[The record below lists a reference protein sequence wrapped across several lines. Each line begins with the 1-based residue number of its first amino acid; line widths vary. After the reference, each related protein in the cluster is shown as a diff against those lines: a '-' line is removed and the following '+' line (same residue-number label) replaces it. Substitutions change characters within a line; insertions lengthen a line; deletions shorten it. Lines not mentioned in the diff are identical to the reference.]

1 MSRAPSALVLCPTSR
16 CAARCW
22 FCFAEALR
30 KDPRPA
36 DLTLALT
43 RKVLELFPTMKP
55 SVYVTGYGEPMMAE
69 EIGPILRLCGTRFGR
84 VSLGTNGYLIAPRAA
99 EVPWQALGNVSLSV
113 NETERGQYA
122 KSCGVDRFQDVLEAI
137 QVVKKHKTPLLMTF
151 VVGQR
156 NVERAS
162 EYVRF
167 AAAYGAHIA
176 LFAVAYGGAM
186 AESYKTLAE
195 QEVLRV
201 TDHAAVEALRAAAD
215 VAKRMRVTVVKWP
228 GLINVNKP
236 YASAAQ
242 CKQLRT
248 TLIVDGAGDIATC
261 CRGAGPR
268 AELGNIL
275 RDGARAWWSPAAEAL
290 RHTRPAKC
298 RFCNI

>member
-1 MSRAPSALVLCPTSR
+1 MRLRMAKEDVAFLLDRVRWAGR
-16 CAARCW
+16 C
-22 FCFAEALR
+22 
-30 KDPRPA
+30 
-36 DLTLALT
+36 
-43 RKVLELFPTMKP
+43 LF
-55 SVYVTGYGEPMMAE
+55 TGD
-69 EIGPILRLCGTRFGR
+69 R
-84 VSLGTNGYLIAPRAA
+84 
-99 EVPWQALGNVSLSV
+99 EVGISSNSIV
-113 NETERGQYA
+113 
-122 KSCGVDRFQDVLEAI
+122 AI
-137 QVVKKHKTPLLMTF
+137 
-151 VVGQR
+151 
-156 NVERAS
+156 
-162 EYVRF
+162 
-167 AAAYGAHIA
+167 AYGQ
-176 LFAVAYGGAM
+176 
-186 AESYKTLAE
+186 KTLAE